1 MRAPAAR
8 LPPSHFS
15 LTPLL
20 GQRAKRAA
28 LETRASPLSLSF
40 CFPLSLSLTS
50 ECERLRRACPPPTF
64 HSHPCWGSLLR
75 SLPWKLA
82 RRRACCAHRPF
93 LLLFLFS
100 FSFSFSFP
108 FPFPFPSSLLSHL
121 IINHDACLRAPRAA
135 TRTSR
140 VAGSS
145 HTVSQCEKSARYART
160 HQLTINERLHAF
172 HEFKTKLEILSAPC
186 FSASSGLA

>member
-1 MRAPAAR
+1 
-8 LPPSHFS
+8 
-15 LTPLL
+15 
-20 GQRAKRAA
+20 
-28 LETRASPLSLSF
+28 
-40 CFPLSLSLTS
+40 
-50 ECERLRRACPPPTF
+50 
-64 HSHPCWGSLLR
+64 
-75 SLPWKLA
+75 
-82 RRRACCAHRPF
+82 
-93 LLLFLFS
+93 LFS

-172 HEFKTKLEILSAPC
+172 HELEFKTKLENSFCALFFCVKRACLTFPDCTPVCTTSKKRGVPVYNTST
-186 FSASSGLA
+186 FR